1 VFSLDQLTVNF
12 EDIKE
17 AFRRLAKEHH
27 LDKGGDSRGS
37 KKTVTLCLPFCRK
50 ADNDEIQQIT

>member
-27 LDKGGDSRGS
+27 LDKGGDSRGMERLQKNRDS
-37 KKTVTLCLPFCRK
+37 LLAFL
-50 ADNDEIQQIT
+50 